1 MPKQQRS
8 KPSWGLVAQ
17 KGLLIM
23 RALRLSRT
31 SLRKHWAV
39 TGLVILLAG
48 MAIGCGGGAAPATV
62 VLTPTEVPVATPVP
76 NGETLAREQ
85 GCLGCHTTDGRELI
99 GPTWKGLFGKE
110 EKLDDGTTVTVDDA
124 YLRESILDPNAKIV
138 ATFVGDLMPGNFR
151 DRLSD
156 QQIEAIIEYIKTVR

>member
-1 MPKQQRS
+1 MGDCRDKMRKQWVV
-8 KPSWGLVAQ
+8 P
-17 KGLLIM
+17 
-23 RALRLSRT
+23 
-31 SLRKHWAV
+31 
-39 TGLVILLAG
+39 GLVILLTWI
-48 MAIGCGGGAAPATV
+48 AIGCGGGAAPTAEV
-62 VLTPTEVPVATPVP
+62 PIPTDTPVATPVS
-76 NGETLAREQ
+76 NGATLAQEQ
-85 GCLGCHTTDGRELI
+85 GCLGCHSTDGRELI

-138 ATFVGDLMPGNFR
+138 ATFVDNLMPSNFQ